1 MNKTVVKPDLSI
13 IIPMYNSAKTL
24 EATVKS
30 LAAPTRLSREFIF
43 VDDGSTDD
51 SADLAQSLMRDLDL
65 QALIVRL
72 ERNEGV
78 SAARNKGAI
87 TAKGRY
93 FWFFDADD
101 LISFGAY
108 RVIESLITTNADIL
122 LAGYLQVFSE
132 WNYSIPTIESSS
144 YTIKSYSAAH
154 FLEMY
159 LKGKIP
165 TLITSILFKAEIG
178 LDHGMRFQEQYSYG
192 EDLDFMIRSLASASH
207 ISSCSAPLAIYVRW
221 PQSGSAQKTRK
232 WYDAP
237 SAMISTFGWLK
248 GAKLSEHQR
257 KAILTLMLLKQIPQ
271 AYFHAYYASGLR
283 EEDSQ
288 MKKKYRHLLSENRR
302 TIVISDT
309 VTFFWGMRSALL
321 LMSTRVF
328 FAYGK
333 LASWARWYLIPRLKK
348 ALAS

>member
-1 MNKTVVKPDLSI
+1 MNKTAVRPDLSI

-30 LAAPTRLSREFIF
+30 LVAPTRLSREFIF
-43 VDDGSTDD
+43 VDDGSTDG
-51 SADLAQSLMRDLDL
+51 SADLAQSLMTDLDL
-65 QALIVRL
+65 QARIIRL

-78 SAARNKGAI
+78 SSARNKGAI

-108 RVIESLITTNADIL
+108 HVIESLITTNADIL

-132 WNYSIPTIESSS
+132 WNYSIPTVESSS
-144 YTIKSYSAAH
+144 YTIKSYNAAH

-165 TLITSILFKAEIG
+165 ALITSMLFKAEIG
-178 LDHGMRFQEQYSYG
+178 IDHGVRFQEQFSYG
-192 EDLDFMIRSLASASH
+192 EDLDFMIRSLTSAKR
-207 ISSCSAPLAIYVRW
+207 ISACSAPLAIYVRW

-237 SAMISTFGWLK
+237 SAMMSTFEWLK
-248 GAKLSEHQR
+248 DAKFPARQR

-283 EEDSQ
+283 EADNQ
-288 MKKKYRHLLSENRR
+288 MRKEYGHLLRENRR
-302 TIVISDT
+302 TIVIGDIAP
-309 VTFFWGMRSALL
+309 FLWGIRSALL

-333 LASWARWYLIPRLKK
+333 LTSWVRWYLIPRLKK

>member
-1 MNKTVVKPDLSI
+1 MNKTAVKPDLSI
-13 IIPMYNSAKTL
+13 IIPMHNSAKTL
-24 EATVKS
+24 EETVKS
-30 LAAPTRLSREFIF
+30 LAVPTRLSREFIF
-43 VDDGSTDD
+43 VDDGSTDG

-65 QALIVRL
+65 QALIMRL

-108 RVIESLITTNADIL
+108 HVIESLITTNADIL

-144 YTIKSYSAAH
+144 YTIKSYVAAH

-165 TLITSILFKAEIG
+165 ALITTTLFKAG
-178 LDHGMRFQEQYSYG
+178 LDIGQGLRFQEQFSYG
-192 EDLDFMIRSLASASH
+192 EDLDFMIRAFASAKR
-207 ISSCSAPLAIYVRW
+207 ISTCSAQLAIYVRW

-237 SAMISTFGWLK
+237 SAMMSTFRWLK
-248 GAKLSEHQR
+248 ESKFPEHRR
-257 KAILTLMLLKQIPQ
+257 KTILTSMLLKQIPQ

-283 EEDSQ
+283 EADNQ
-288 MKKKYRHLLSENRR
+288 MKKEYGHLLRENRR
-302 TIVISDT
+302 TIVIGDT
-309 VTFFWGMRSALL
+309 ATFLWGIRSALL

-333 LASWARWYLIPRLKK
+333 LTSWARWYLIPRLEK